1 MNSNKPKVLIWDLG
15 INLKNSGGPAGYLY
29 NWKEYLS
36 NHHNYDNIF
45 FIKDIIGI
53 ENQSETLHQKYKKWL
68 DVIYKIDFLNLW
80 TRVNLIRKYRRLLK
94 PIDGNSLKGIDLNEF
109 DIIHFHVSFH
119 LYNALNLLKGYKGRV
134 LLTSHSP
141 EPLARECVASLHG
154 KSIIKEYL
162 YHQYE
167 KAELK
172 AWDMADYMMFPVR
185 EAIEPYLESLKYAD
199 FLQKNK
205 DKLRYCPTSIL
216 QKTVLPNRTLLFKKL
231 GIPQNAFV
239 ITYIGRHT
247 EIKGY
252 NELIKLG
259 NKVLPLLENVYFVI
273 GGNCLP
279 NQGLSHPRWIELGWI
294 DYGSELIASSDLFIL
309 PNKQTYFDIVALE
322 VLRSGT
328 PIMMSLT
335 GGNKYFTRLKQN
347 KGIMFYEYGDITSQI
362 DLIKKLLQKTP
373 KEVDT
378 MRQHNMQLFKNQFS
392 MESFLERYELLI
404 ESL

>member
-1 MNSNKPKVLIWDLG
+1 MNSHKPKVLIWDLG

-29 NWKEYLS
+29 NWKQYLS
-36 NHHNYDNIF
+36 NNHNYDNIS
-45 FIKDIIGI
+45 FIKDILGI

-68 DVIYKIDFLNLW
+68 DIIYKVDFLNLW
-80 TRVNLIRKYRRLLK
+80 TRVNLIRKYRSMLK
-94 PIDGNSLKGIDLNEF
+94 PIDKSSLQGIDLNKF
-109 DIIHFHVSFH
+109 DIIHFHISFH
-119 LYNALNLLKGYKGRV
+119 LYNALNLLKSYKGRV

-141 EPLARECVASLHG
+141 EPLARECVASLQG
-154 KSIIKEYL
+154 KSILKKYL
-162 YHQYE
+162 YNQYE

-172 AWDMADYMMFPVR
+172 AWDRADYMIFPVK
-185 EAIEPYLESLKYAD
+185 EAIEPYLDTSKYAD
-199 FLQKNK
+199 FLQKSK
-205 DKLRYCPTSIL
+205 AKLRFCPTSIL
-216 QKTVLPNRTLLFKKL
+216 QQTVLSNRTLIFKKL

-252 NELIKLG
+252 NELVKLG

-294 DYGSELIASSDLFIL
+294 DYGAELIASSDLFIL

-347 KGIMFYEYGDITSQI
+347 SGIMFYEYGDITSQI
-362 DLIKKLLQKTP
+362 DLIMTLFQKSP
-373 KEVDT
+373 EEVDT
-378 MRQHNMQLFKNQFS
+378 MRQHNLQLFKSQFS
-392 MESFLERYELLI
+392 MRSFFERYELLI